1 MSTLQNYANAIK
13 KFNQS
18 KKATEKTYRP
28 ALYPLFAPVD
38 FHEEPKKEEGS
49 IPDGLLLSPANTTLC
64 AVETKDYNDNLG
76 SPKYE
81 EQFSRYKAQYSKLII
96 TNYKDFEF
104 YKDTSLVK
112 KVTLFDDKF
121 KVDENAYKEFT
132 AMYSSFTS
140 SASATAPT
148 ATTVSV
154 GALHTKP
161 EYVAKLLAEKT
172 RHLKDELFALKQE
185 NASTPD
191 YPLVR
196 EQEIICKTLLQV
208 SDKEFANLYAQT
220 ITYGLFSSRYYSP
233 SEAFSL
239 NNLKTLNSNPLLKGL
254 FANVTEDMRAFEGD
268 PRIKYPEAD
277 LKRIKVHVEALV
289 DILANT
295 DMPAL
300 IASMSKTATDDV
312 IIHFYET
319 FLGEY
324 DPVLR
329 KELGIWYTPQ
339 PVVNYMIRGVDALL
353 KSNFKL
359 EEGLVDDSKDEKG
372 NHLVQILDP
381 ATGTGNYLNSTI
393 KYIKSQHKD
402 KATWSTYVREG
413 LIPRLHGLEILMT
426 SYSIAH
432 LKLNNTLKET
442 GFVGEEQKFGVY
454 LTNTLAPAKKATL
467 TPLEEYGNFFLKELT
482 AESNKADGI
491 KSSPNI
497 KVVIGNPPY
506 NRKSK
511 NNGKFIV
518 DLVKKEY
525 APHIKSA
532 GAINDDYIKFMRY
545 AQNLVDQNG
554 SGIVAYIS
562 NNSFLSSI
570 AMTNMRKSLLKSFDE
585 IYVLNFTFDKKDA
598 YEKVKDR
605 IFETVKTPVCIYFL
619 VKTGL
624 KAKDSFGDVYYK
636 GFQGTRPEKFS
647 YLETGSVNKED
658 FKKLNLLDPEYYF
671 YPLDGGVK
679 SEYTKDS
686 FALDECFNVKTPG
699 VLTAC
704 DPLLLDTRTP
714 RLQAK
719 IEDYFTK
726 GVLPPKA
733 TESVNERKT
742 KLGVTKKEEGTFTTL
757 PYRPFDTKAYFDS
770 DLTNSRREEVRK
782 HEQAKGQVFLATARV
797 RDNNAF
803 SHVLASR
810 VVGEYIFFGGKSNT
824 TFYPLY
830 EYSEGTDFVAPSQA
844 TNFKPTFI
852 ETFKD
857 KNMLTFEDDA
867 TKATEQTFSSLDIM
881 DYIYG
886 WLHDTTYRATNND
899 FLKSN
904 TPRVPYPK
912 STEEFKTYM
921 LKGRAFREL
930 HLSEGKGWDKE
941 VTFKGSDKS
950 TTVDKVKYNEKTQEL
965 YLTDTLSITITPEEW
980 KFKIGACAVLE
991 SWLGYRKGDALTDV
1005 ELKEFKR
1012 LVVRVRK
1019 HMALLGQ

>member
-491 KSSPNI
+491 KSNPNI

-506 NRKSK
+506 NKKSK

-518 DLVKKEY
+518 DLVNKEY
-525 APHIKSA
+525 AQKGSQ
-532 GAINDDYIKFMRY
+532 GALADDYIKFMRY

-585 IYVLNFTFDKKDA
+585 IYILDFQGEPKDN
-598 YEKVKDR
+598 
-605 IFETVKTPVCIYFL
+605 IFKIKQPVCISFF
-619 VKTGL
+619 VKTSNSQEKGVVFYNKVEGSRL
-624 KAKDSFGDVYYK
+624 DKHNYCDKTSF
-636 GFQGTRPEKFS
+636 
-647 YLETGSVNKED
+647 NKED
-658 FKKLNLLDPEYYF
+658 FKKVNLLDPEYYF
-671 YPLDGGVK
+671 YPLEGAVK
-679 SEYTKDS
+679 SEYTIDS
-686 FALDECFNVKTPG
+686 FALDECFNVKSSG
-699 VLTAC
+699 VKTNC
-704 DPLLLDTRTP
+704 DPLVLDTRQA
-714 RLQAK
+714 RLETK
-719 IEDYFTK
+719 IDAYFTK
-726 GVLPPKA
+726 GELSGA
-733 TESVNERKT
+733 SESVNDRKT
-742 KLGVTKKEEGTFTTL
+742 KHGVTKKEEGTFTTL
-757 PYRPFDTKAYFDS
+757 LCRPFDTQAYFDS
-770 DLTNSRREEVRK
+770 DLTDTRCEKLRR
-782 HEQAKGQVFLATARV
+782 HEQANDQVFLNFSSSNRDKNPYNLIFCTKKVV
-797 RDNNAF
+797 RHN
-803 SHVLASR
+803 
-810 VVGEYIFFGGKSNT
+810 FFLGTYNEVIA
-824 TFYPLY
+824 PLY

-852 ETFKD
+852 ETLKG